1 MDKQID
7 DTYKHL
13 CQIFQDLDNDIIK
26 TVLLSYEKDD
36 EWLDNVINKLS
47 ELQEGSEYHFCNL
60 PIENNNES
68 ESKITDFKVSKTQQ
82 IKNKLENFFYIFNN
96 NNSIKYKKI

>member
-13 CQIFQDLDNDIIK
+13 CEIFQDLDNDIIK
-26 TVLLSYEKDD
+26 TILLSYQRDD
-36 EWLDNVINKLS
+36 NWLDNVINKLS
-47 ELQEGSEYHFCNL
+47 ELQEGSEYHFCNA

-68 ESKITDFKVSKTQQ
+68 KSKITDLKISKKQQ
-82 IKNKLENFFYIFNN
+82 VKNKIQNLFFQFNKKSN
-96 NNSIKYKKI
+96 KYKKI